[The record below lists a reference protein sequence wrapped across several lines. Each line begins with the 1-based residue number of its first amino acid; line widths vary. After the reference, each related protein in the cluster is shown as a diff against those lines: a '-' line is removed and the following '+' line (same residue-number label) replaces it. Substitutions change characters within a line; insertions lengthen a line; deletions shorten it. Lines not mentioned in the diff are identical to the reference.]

1 MEDGNCSNG
10 YQTQLKDNG
19 KDGSE
24 KELMSLFQPSILEV
38 IRRKI

>member
-1 MEDGNCSNG
+1 MEDGHYSNS
-10 YQTQLKDNG
+10 YQTQLKGNG

-24 KELMSLFQPSILEV
+24 KELMPIFQPSILEV